1 MKYETGCQ
9 LLFLADSK
17 TVGSKPTSC
26 NRYYLYSYLVHT
38 FCVYICSIKI
48 GYRTAEP
55 CMKFLL
61 FNLVNKDK
69 ETEEWIQNFSALCV
83 YIFWIKYLL
92 IQGKLNDILF
102 SKPFYIWKFGFI
114 YFLEP
119 IQFSL

>member
-17 TVGSKPTSC
+17 TVGSKPLLAIGIPKYIAT
-26 NRYYLYSYLVHT
+26 YLVHS
-38 FCVYICSIKI
+38 SIKI
-48 GYRTAEP
+48 GYRTPEP

-83 YIFWIKYLL
+83 DIFWIKYLL

>member
-1 MKYETGCQ
+1 MCKYV
-9 LLFLADSK
+9 
-17 TVGSKPTSC
+17 VG
-26 NRYYLYSYLVHT
+26 
-38 FCVYICSIKI
+38 IKI

-61 FNLVNKDK
+61 FINLVNKDK

-92 IQGKLNDILF
+92 IQGKLNDVLF

-114 YFLEP
+114 YILEP